1 MAPLT
6 NASRA
11 CLRAAA
17 SRTPSVAARALS
29 TTAVRPAG
37 GDGATAWTSY
47 SSPFKG
53 SETKA
58 GNIPDFGKYV
68 SGNNG
73 DSNKLFQ
80 YFMVGGLGAIT
91 AAGAKSTVQG
101 GFSLNLGSGTPIELQ
116 MGGV

>member
-1 MAPLT
+1 MASLT

-17 SRTPSVAARALS
+17 SNNSSMAARALS

-37 GDGATAWTSY
+37 DNATPWTSY
-47 SSPFKG
+47 SSPFQG
-53 SETKA
+53 SKA
-58 GNIPDFGKYV
+58 AGDRASNVPDFGKYV
-68 SGNNG
+68 SGN
-73 DSNKLFQ
+73 SPATNKLFQ

-101 GFSLNLGSGTPIELQ
+101 GFFCS
-116 MGGV
+116 V